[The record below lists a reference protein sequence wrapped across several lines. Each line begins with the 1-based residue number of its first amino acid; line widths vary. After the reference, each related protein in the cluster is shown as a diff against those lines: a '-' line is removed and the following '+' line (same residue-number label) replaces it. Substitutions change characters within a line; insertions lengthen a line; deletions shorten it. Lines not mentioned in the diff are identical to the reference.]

1 MCQSWKSVRTS
12 GHYGSSADGTQN
24 VTVWNIQNVLP
35 VWVFEGG
42 KRSPRGKKF
51 TDTVLSSLFF
61 SITYPSH
68 HAIDMFFLKGFLTV
82 ADFLD
87 FKYVRTWKSFNLE
100 GWSDH
105 GLEMMKPLSFDYCE
119 CHVMPHPH
127 SFYLLHIQILYW
139 QCFSCRSCETLL
151 GSEFVHPACFLH
163 ISASLFWLKT
173 LLTNAFAVV
182 CLQTIQEFHLC
193 VWIQMPPTVSINH
206 FVDFQKPRACFEHS
220 NFFKVNLPANVVD
233 PGW

>member
-51 TDTVLSSLFF
+51 TDTVLSSLFI

-127 SFYLLHIQILYW
+127 SLYLLHIQILYW

-182 CLQTIQEFHLC
+182 CLQTVQEFHLC
-193 VWIQMPPTVSINH
+193 VWI
-206 FVDFQKPRACFEHS
+206 
-220 NFFKVNLPANVVD
+220 
-233 PGW
+233 